1 MTYVKQVASM
11 WQVLKNA
18 IDTSL
23 AFLGCVSNEFSTNY
37 ISLLNILNFF
47 YFVIVDIE
55 CRTPK
60 ANTTV
65 AFLKS
70 KSWTKKVI
78 PEIGNIKSFH
88 IISCIWF

>member
-23 AFLGCVSNEFSTNY
+23 AFLGCISNEFSTNY

-47 YFVIVDIE
+47 
-55 CRTPK
+55 T
-60 ANTTV
+60 
-65 AFLKS
+65 L
-70 KSWTKKVI
+70 
-78 PEIGNIKSFH
+78 
-88 IISCIWF
+88 

>member
-18 IDTSL
+18 IDISL
-23 AFLGCVSNEFSTNY
+23 AFLGCISNEFSTKY
-37 ISLLNILNFF
+37 ISLLNILDFF
-47 YFVIVDIE
+47 YFVIVGIK
-55 CRTPK
+55 CRTHK

-65 AFLKS
+65 EFLNQNHEQ
-70 KSWTKKVI
+70 KVI
-78 PEIGNIKSFH
+78 PEIRNIKSFH